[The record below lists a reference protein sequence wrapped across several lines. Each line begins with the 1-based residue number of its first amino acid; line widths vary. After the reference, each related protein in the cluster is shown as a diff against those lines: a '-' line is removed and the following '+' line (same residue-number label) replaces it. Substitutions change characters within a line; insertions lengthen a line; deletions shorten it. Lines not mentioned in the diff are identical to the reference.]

1 MQAQPR
7 HFESV
12 GSRLG
17 FHVREE
23 TPARLFLSWQ
33 GARFPGWLCLGLA
46 LALLF
51 VSVPILVAIR
61 LKGFGS
67 RVGAL
72 WYFPFMNVVLL
83 GIGAFLVSV
92 RRSIVLDR
100 ESAQVLLTKTTL
112 INRRVLRL
120 AFADVTHLKVGV
132 DQVYSGA
139 GVAGSTV
146 GQSYF
151 PVHSLRLVL
160 TGGETVLLD
169 RGSERRMASLGE
181 KLSRFL
187 ERPLVKDT

>member
-1 MQAQPR
+1 MQGQPR

-17 FHVREE
+17 FQVREE
-23 TPARLFLSWQ
+23 TPTSLVLSWQ

-51 VSVPILVAIR
+51 VSVPILAAIR
-61 LKGFGS
+61 LKGFNS

-72 WYFPFMNVVLL
+72 WYFPFMNLLLL
-83 GIGAFLVSV
+83 GIGGFLVSV

-100 ESAQVLLTKTTL
+100 KSAQVMLTKTTL
-112 INRRVLRL
+112 INRRVLTL
-120 AFADVTHLKVGV
+120 AFADIAQVQVGV

-169 RGSERRMASLGE
+169 RGSERRVESLGD

-187 ERPLVKDT
+187 ERPLVREA

>member
-1 MQAQPR
+1 MQGQPR

-23 TPARLFLSWQ
+23 TPLRLFLTWQ

-46 LALLF
+46 LALLSI
-51 VSVPILVAIR
+51 SVPILAAIR
-61 LKGFGS
+61 IRGFGS
-67 RVGAL
+67 RVGSL
-72 WYFPFMNVVLL
+72 WYFPFMNLVLL
-83 GIGAFLVSV
+83 GIGAFLVSA

-100 ESAQVLLTKTTL
+100 ESAQVVLRKSTL
-112 INRRVLRL
+112 ISRRVLCL
-120 AFADVTHLKVGV
+120 DFAEVTHFRVGM

-146 GQSYF
+146 GQTYF
-151 PVHSLRLVL
+151 PVQSLRLVL

-169 RGSERRMASLGE
+169 RGSRRRMESLGE
-181 KLSRFL
+181 KLSFFL
-187 ERPLVKDT
+187 ERPLAKDT

>member
-1 MQAQPR
+1 MQGQPR

-51 VSVPILVAIR
+51 VSVPILAAIR
-61 LKGFGS
+61 LKGFDS
-67 RVGAL
+67 RVGSL
-72 WYFPFMNVVLL
+72 WYFPLMNVVLL

-92 RRSIVLDR
+92 RRSISLDR

-120 AFADVTHLKVGV
+120 AFADITHCKVGV

-139 GVAGSTV
+139 GVAGSTM

-169 RGSERRMASLGE
+169 RGSERRMDSLGE

>member
-1 MQAQPR
+1 
-7 HFESV
+7 
-12 GSRLG
+12 
-17 FHVREE
+17 
-23 TPARLFLSWQ
+23 
-33 GARFPGWLCLGLA
+33 
-46 LALLF
+46 
-51 VSVPILVAIR
+51 
-61 LKGFGS
+61 
-67 RVGAL
+67 
-72 WYFPFMNVVLL
+72 MNVVLL

-92 RRSIVLDR
+92 RRSISLDR

-120 AFADVTHLKVGV
+120 AFADITHCKVGV

-139 GVAGSTV
+139 GVAGSTM

-169 RGSERRMASLGE
+169 RGSERRMDSLGE